1 MKKQLLAVLLISL
14 SLVLGTAWVAVAKL
28 PGGYSHT
35 RGLYI
40 YWDQP
45 TDELNPPAL
54 PVAGGFWRYNWS
66 DLEPANDDYQ
76 WGRITNWVQAEQARG
91 KLAGIGFS
99 FFNRYTGEGA
109 DRGLQIPQWLHSSY
123 PGDVAWLNTR
133 LPGQNWYLP
142 NYWSNNLRNHYE
154 DFINDFAQYLKD
166 NPAIATQVAWV
177 SMGVGLEG
185 ETQPAC
191 RWGCPGEEPNWYYY
205 REDRA
210 KRSADWIEFVNWC
223 SLKYKQ
229 AFSSRG
235 LNTPIFLD
243 IGPTFEGGGA
253 ERGEFSSYAV
263 SQGVGLRNN
272 GLKMDRENGVIYEPM
287 LQHWN
292 SVPTAWET
300 YGTPGWLDSRAAV
313 FWGLMVGLAK
323 HPDNFTVDRIL
334 VGTEDYLPLLQFA
347 ADYSGV
353 TLANTPGV
361 WVALRDTEQA
371 AGESG
376 NASFWLT
383 QKEGDSAYTQAVF
396 NTGADRRYV
405 FDVPNG
411 TYEVELHF
419 AEIYHST
426 SERIFDILL
435 EGQIVADNFD
445 LVAAAG
451 GVRRSVV
458 RTFSK
463 NVSDGQLEVRLT
475 PDWGAGSRDHPIV
488 SAIKVTGPGYTRRLN
503 CGGNT
508 YRDTGGNDWTYD
520 REYEAG
526 SFGYIGGS
534 TYYDGGAEIT
544 NSGDDYL
551 YQSQRVMTGASQSMG
566 RFARRTDYASG
577 NRYVRFDVDGGYVYA
592 SPTQVTIRVTYYDTG
607 SDAWELRY
615 DASGDSNKLAR
626 RVQKGNSGL
635 WKQEEFYITDAYF
648 GNRQPNSTDFSIDAL
663 TDGDEFISFVH
674 VTKGGGGP
682 TTATINGSVSLQ
694 GRPSPPNAQW
704 VSELRVT
711 VGGATH
717 TASTD
722 QSGNFTVAGLTP
734 GTYDIR
740 VKNSHTLSN
749 LRSSVTLAAGTNTLN
764 FGTLR
769 EGDANDDD
777 RVNITDFSILA
788 TGFNPQYDERADF
801 NQDGFVN
808 ITDFSLLA
816 SNFGQS
822 GEIAPSQSPA
832 IAMAQ
837 QAVEV
842 SSAAGPVQVSIEPPS
857 SSVKRDEVFAL
868 QIQVAAGSQPVDGA
882 EVHLDF
888 DAAHLQVV
896 DGSGQAADT
905 IKSGDILDL
914 TIQNNVDNEQGTID
928 FAAGTLS
935 GGRTG
940 TFVLATIRF
949 KALQTTNGTNIP
961 LTFVS
966 RGGNPTNVTYGG
978 DSVLAGT
985 TGGTI
990 IIGGNYRIHLPFIK
1004 L

>member
-1 MKKQLLAVLLISL
+1 MKRQLVAVLLISL

-28 PGGYSHT
+28 PAGYSHT

-66 DLEPANDDYQ
+66 DLETANDDYQ
-76 WGRITNWVQAEQARG
+76 WGKITNWVQAEQARG

-166 NPAIATQVAWV
+166 NPAIASQVAWV

-223 SLKYKQ
+223 SRTYKQ
-229 AFSSRG
+229 AFASKG

-243 IGPTFEGGGA
+243 IGPTFEGGAA
-253 ERGEFSSYAV
+253 ERGEFSGYAV
-263 SQGVGLRNN
+263 TQGVGLRNN

-287 LQHWN
+287 KQYWN

-313 FWGLMVGLAK
+313 FWGLLCGLAK

-361 WVALRDTEQA
+361 WVGLRHTEQA

-376 NASFWLT
+376 NSSFWLT
-383 QKEGDSAYTQAVF
+383 QKEGDAAYTQAVF
-396 NTGADRRYV
+396 NTGADRRYI

-419 AEIYHST
+419 AEIYHTT
-426 SERIFDILL
+426 SERIFDILI
-435 EGQIVADNFD
+435 EGQIVADNFN

-451 GVRRSVV
+451 GARRSVV

-475 PDWGAGSRDHPIV
+475 PDWGAGSRDHPVV

-508 YRDTGGNDWTYD
+508 YRDSGGNDWTYD
-520 REYEAG
+520 REYVAG
-526 SFGYIGGS
+526 GFGYIGGS

-544 NSGDDYL
+544 NSADDYL

-577 NRYVRFDVDGGYVYA
+577 NRYMRFDVDGGYVYA
-592 SPTQVTIRVTYYDTG
+592 SPTQVTIQVTYYDTG

-615 DASGDSNKLAR
+615 DASGDTNKLAR

-682 TTATINGSVSLQ
+682 STATINGSVDLQ
-694 GRPSPPNAQW
+694 RPGKPAPDPSWQ
-704 VSELRVT
+704 VQLSVRVGST
-711 VGGATH
+711 DYST
-717 TASTD
+717 STD
-722 QSGNFTVAGLTP
+722 QWGKFTLAGLTP

-740 VKNSHTLSN
+740 VKNAHTLSRLKN
-749 LRSSVTLAAGTNTLN
+749 GVTLVAGTNSVDV
-764 FGTLR
+764 GTLL
-769 EGDANDDD
+769 EGDANNDDV
-777 RVNITDFSILA
+777 VNSSDFLLLRGSYFKSVGQP
-788 TGFNPQYDERADF
+788 GFVDGADF
-801 NQDGFVN
+801 NEDDIVN
-808 ITDFSLLA
+808 SSDFLLLRGNYFKSGPVTSSQAYEEATETSLETQTADTVSISIQPA
-816 SNFGQS
+816 STAVRVGDEFDLDVRVDAGATGVAAADVFINFDPDELEVL
-822 GEIAPSQSPA
+822 EIADGQPLTMLA
-832 IAMAQ
+832 KLYDNG
-837 QAVEV
+837 
-842 SSAAGPVQVSIEPPS
+842 AGT
-857 SSVKRDEVFAL
+857 
-868 QIQVAAGSQPVDGA
+868 VDIG
-882 EVHLDF
+882 
-888 DAAHLQVV
+888 
-896 DGSGQAADT
+896 
-905 IKSGDILDL
+905 
-914 TIQNNVDNEQGTID
+914 
-928 FAAGTLS
+928 AGTL
-935 GGRTG
+935 GTPATG
-940 TFVLATIRF
+940 SFVLAKLHLRAKASTQGNLTLVAFSLTAPRQTVVKDADDHNILGTSSNGTIRID
-949 KALQTTNGTNIP
+949 TG
-961 LTFVS
+961 
-966 RGGNPTNVTYGG
+966 
-978 DSVLAGT
+978 AGAHS
-985 TGGTI
+985 I
-990 IIGGNYRIHLPFIK
+990 YLPSISSQ
-1004 L
+1004 